1 MLVLGEWCHFRTWT
15 QRLTFEHWDEP
26 MIWNTWLN
34 PWLITLMIQTCS
46 MNKWNF
52 VWNWPSKSSL
62 KCFFKID
69 WRRSNWFQFHRNPTK
84 TQIWGGNLLRFHT
97 AKFYD
102 NQTLHLHGPQLQQY
116 YSKAVVKRLAW
127 IHISFLFRFLDKRM
141 NLILFIFFLCVVYIR
156 LVATIDVLLHI
167 GCLFWTYGA
176 HMCQH
181 YHIF

>member
-1 MLVLGEWCHFRTWT
+1 M
-15 QRLTFEHWDEP
+15 
-26 MIWNTWLN
+26 
-34 PWLITLMIQTCS
+34 
-46 MNKWNF
+46 K
-52 VWNWPSKSSL
+52 
-62 KCFFKID
+62 
-69 WRRSNWFQFHRNPTK
+69 FHS
-84 TQIWGGNLLRFHT
+84 
-97 AKFYD
+97 AEFYD

-141 NLILFIFFLCVVYIR
+141 NSILFIHFFLRVVYIR

-167 GCLFWTYGA
+167 GCLFWTHGA